1 METRW
6 FRRLGPGVAALG
18 AVAAIASTTAGAP
31 QAAWDPP
38 DCTGSPS
45 AGGEPIGAW
54 FRLDP
59 TLVDGSYVGQRLT
72 LGRADRATSW
82 HLQLDAESFAAEPS
96 GGTVL
101 IGTDDGRASRLS
113 LLDLAAGCR
122 WPIGTSRE
130 VVRGALVS
138 PDGRAIVESRV
149 DRRTR
154 ADLGIWR
161 RPLDGGEPMRVLP
174 EIPVDDRFG
183 PTWITQLD
191 WADDGT
197 SLVVGSCGEVAC
209 RYRVLPE
216 AGGAMTTV
224 AEPTLGTL
232 VGMADGRL
240 IAHAACR
247 GLPCPLISFGFAD
260 REQVVLDDAAGRAVM
275 ARDGAGHRVVVHE
288 TVGGPLRSVRPD
300 GADGRAL
307 PAAPDGLGLV
317 AGPAWAAGA
326 AEHPADRLLFA
337 PDGRIPLD
345 GPRSALARSI
355 DAADT
360 TAPGEVIR

>member
-31 QAAWDPP
+31 PPAWDPP
-38 DCTGSPS
+38 DCIGSPS
-45 AGGEPIGAW
+45 AGGQPIGAW

-72 LGRADRATSW
+72 LGRADRATTW

-101 IGTDDGRASRLS
+101 IGTDDGWASTLS
-113 LLDLAAGCR
+113 LLDLAAGCG
-122 WPIGTSRE
+122 WPVGTSRD

-174 EIPVDDRFG
+174 EIQVDDRFG
-183 PTWITQLD
+183 PTWVTQLD

-197 SLVVGSCGEVAC
+197 SLVVGSCGQVAC

-224 AEPTLGTL
+224 ADPILGTL
-232 VGMADGRL
+232 VGMAEGRL

-247 GLPCPLISFGFAD
+247 GLPCPLISLDLAGG
-260 REQVVLDDAAGRAVM
+260 EQVVLDAASGRAVM
-275 ARDGAGHRVVVHE
+275 ARDEAGRRVVVHE
-288 TVGGPLRSVRPD
+288 TVGGALRSVRPD
-300 GADGRAL
+300 GADARAL

-317 AGPAWAAGA
+317 AGPAWAASA

-337 PDGRIPLD
+337 PEGRLPLD
-345 GPRSALARSI
+345 GPRPALTRSI
-355 DAADT
+355 SAADT
-360 TAPGEVIR
+360 VPLSEVTR